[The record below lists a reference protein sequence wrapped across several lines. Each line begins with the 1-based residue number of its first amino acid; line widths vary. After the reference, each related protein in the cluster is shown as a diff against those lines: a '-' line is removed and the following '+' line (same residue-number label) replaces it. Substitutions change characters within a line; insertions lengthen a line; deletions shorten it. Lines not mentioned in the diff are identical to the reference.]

1 MKTPFAI
8 AIRIVLIIFSIL
20 SVTLGLAFGVS
31 EYELTKRY
39 VDIFQ
44 TRRDTILSLPDAL
57 INLAKEPRRMGLG
70 NSMRNKMPTIPN
82 DIGNPPSMEELRE
95 KGSQI
100 IGGGI
105 SRNIIIE
112 NASGSVSVYGNLRSE
127 NVSLDFIQSLP
138 ENSMVERSLEGDACF
153 FYAFSLPS

>member
-70 NSMRNKMPTIPN
+70 NNIRNKMPAIPN
-82 DIGNPPSMEELRE
+82 DIGNPPGMEELRE

-112 NASGSVSVYGNLRSE
+112 NVSGSVSVYGNLRSE